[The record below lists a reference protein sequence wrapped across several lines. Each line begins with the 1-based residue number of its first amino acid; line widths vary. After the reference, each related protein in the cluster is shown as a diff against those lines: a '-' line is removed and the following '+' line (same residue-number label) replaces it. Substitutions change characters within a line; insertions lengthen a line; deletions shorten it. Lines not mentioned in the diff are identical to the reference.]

1 MLHHSRSFMNDR
13 NQLFLRCLGRK
24 YFAQALKCK
33 KRYNHCICDCILFVF
48 VIYEINISYMRPSD
62 SSFLSADICTV
73 MLCLCLYAWCHIWTI
88 DSAGPAD
95 LVFDP
100 TLAFIRF
107 PEDLLLRYAMITARS
122 PAHGLRGSFCPHL
135 AWTCNHR
142 PGTAPFILPFWRKSF
157 KSFFSFFT

>member
-1 MLHHSRSFMNDR
+1 M
-13 NQLFLRCLGRK
+13 Q
-24 YFAQALKCK
+24 

-48 VIYEINISYMRPSD
+48 VIYEINISYMRPAD
-62 SSFLSADICTV
+62 SSFLPTGTYTIMIRLCSSAWQT
-73 MLCLCLYAWCHIWTI
+73 WRRIWTI

-142 PGTAPFILPFWRKSF
+142 PGTAPSYFTFLEKKFQEFLLVFFIVNCNNKLNVNYNSNPKKDRK
-157 KSFFSFFT
+157 KS